1 MKGGNIME
9 LNLQPDKSH
18 VIAQNLISKYQE
30 ITGNSI
36 VGDEMK
42 VQKLMYYIQKTSIA
56 LTGDTIIDEEF
67 EGWVHGPVLPS
78 LRGLFDYF
86 VEDITSK
93 NKIDDTEEFIIEN
106 AIYQYGKYA
115 TWALREKSHNEFS
128 WLNSRKGL
136 SSNERGYNKLSIEDI
151 KEDAKKVRLYDFK
164 YDMYLDEFEDLD
176 EEEFISVY

>member
-9 LNLQPDKSH
+9 LNLQPDKSY

-56 LTGDTIIDEEF
+56 LTGDTIIDEQF

-86 VEDITSK
+86 VEDVTSK

-115 TWALREKSHNEFS
+115 TWALREKSHKETS
-128 WLNSRKGL
+128 WINSRKALG
-136 SSNERGYNKLSIEDI
+136 SNERGHKKLLLDDIIEDS
-151 KEDAKKVRLYDFK
+151 KKIRLYDYR
-164 YDMYLDEFEDLD
+164 YDMYIDEFEDM
-176 EEEFISVY
+176 EEDFVSVQQ

>member
-1 MKGGNIME
+1 ME

-56 LTGDTIIDEEF
+56 LTGDTIIDEQF

-86 VEDITSK
+86 VEDISCK

-115 TWALREKSHNEFS
+115 TWALREKSHEEIS
-128 WLNSRKGL
+128 WINSREGL
-136 SSNERGYNKLSIEDI
+136 NANERGYKTLTIADI
-151 KEDAKKVRLYDFK
+151 TEDAKKVRLYDHK
-164 YDMYLDEFEDLD
+164 YDMYIDEFEDID
-176 EEEFISVY
+176 EEEFISAY